1 VSSVHDIDEGYTQD
15 YLVHGVVALAVAGI
29 MLLVHWSWTIVLGL
43 LAVALF
49 AMRSGIEIDVP
60 GKRARVYKALLKWK
74 FGEWLKTPTFS
85 RIELIYT
92 NEAQVMNYK
101 SISTNV
107 RTRTYELVLQGGVG
121 DRLLFHEFTDYSKA
135 RKSADI
141 MAQGW
146 GLTLVDDVEVMK
158 QRARQRAEQRR
169 R

>member
-1 VSSVHDIDEGYTQD
+1 MCIRD
-15 YLVHGVVALAVAGI
+15 
-29 MLLVHWSWTIVLGL
+29 
-43 LAVALF
+43 
-49 AMRSGIEIDVP
+49 R
-60 GKRARVYKALLKWK
+60 YKALLKWK

-158 QRARQRAEQRR
+158 QRARERAEQRR